1 MKHKPSLGIMKLK
14 PKITLLE
21 HFAKLTDPRIDR
33 TKDHKLIDILAIAIC
48 GMLCGADNW
57 VAMEQYGNAKEEW
70 LKQFLELPNGIP
82 SHDTISRVFAR
93 LDPVEFEECFRNWVK
108 SIAQL
113 IPGEIVNIDGKTA
126 KHSGSKNKGKKAIHL
141 VNAWAS
147 EQKLVLGQTKVR
159 SKSNEI
165 TAIPELIKVLE
176 LSGCLVTI
184 DAMGTQTKIAQL
196 IQDKGADYCLAL
208 KGNHQYLHERVVDL
222 FEQAEAHDW
231 SEIEHD
237 FHRTINKGH
246 GRTEIRRHWTM
257 PVTEIF
263 FEKEKWAGLQSIGLI
278 ESVRK
283 IDGKT
288 KTNKRYYLN
297 SFHSDA
303 QLLANAARSHWG
315 VENNVHWLLD
325 VAFGEDDC
333 PVHSDHA
340 PENLSQ
346 LRKISLNLLSQEKT
360 AKIGVANKR
369 LKAAWD
375 NKYLAKIL
383 GL

>member
-1 MKHKPSLGIMKLK
+1 MKLK
-14 PKITLLE
+14 PKITLLD
-21 HFAKLTDPRIDR
+21 HFTNLTDPRIDR
-33 TKDHKLIDILAIAIC
+33 TKDHKLIDIIAIAIC
-48 GMLCGADNW
+48 GMISGADNW

-93 LDPVEFEECFRNWVK
+93 IDPKEFEQCFRDWVK
-108 SIAQL
+108 SISEL
-113 IPGEIVNIDGKTA
+113 IPGEIISIDGKTVR
-126 KHSGSKNKGKKAIHL
+126 HSGSKSKGKKAIHI
-141 VNAWAS
+141 VNAWAT
-147 EQKLVLGQTKVR
+147 EQKLVLGQIKVKN
-159 SKSNEI
+159 KSNEI

-196 IQDKGADYCLAL
+196 IQDNDADYCLAL
-208 KGNHQYLHERVVDL
+208 KENHKYLYERVLHL
-222 FEQAEAHDW
+222 FDQAEAIDW
-231 SEIEHD
+231 SGVEHD

-257 PVTEIF
+257 PVTELF
-263 FEKEKWAGLQSIGLI
+263 FDESKWVGLESVGLI

-283 IDGKT
+283 IEGET
-288 KTNKRYYLN
+288 TTNKRYYLN
-297 SFHSDA
+297 SFSSNA
-303 QLLANAARSHWG
+303 QMLANAVRSHWG
-315 VENNVHWLLD
+315 VENNVHWVLD
-325 VAFGEDDC
+325 VAFREDDC
-333 PVHSDHA
+333 PVHSHHA

-346 LRKISLNLLSQEKT
+346 LRKMALNLLSQEKT
-360 AKIGVANKR
+360 AKVGVANKR

-375 NKYLAKIL
+375 NQYLAKVL

>member
-1 MKHKPSLGIMKLK
+1 MKLK
-14 PKITLLE
+14 PKITLLD
-21 HFAKLTDPRIDR
+21 HFTNLTDPRIDR

-82 SHDTISRVFAR
+82 SHDTISRVFAK
-93 LDPVEFEECFRNWVK
+93 LDSKEFEQCFRNWVK
-108 SIAQL
+108 SISEL
-113 IPGEIVNIDGKTA
+113 IPGEIISIDGKTA
-126 KHSGSKNKGKKAIHL
+126 KHSGSKNKGKKAIHI
-141 VNAWAS
+141 VNAWAT
-147 EQKLVLGQTKVR
+147 EQKLVLGQIKVKD
-159 SKSNEI
+159 KSNEI
-165 TAIPELIKVLE
+165 TAIPELIKILE

-196 IQDKGADYCLAL
+196 IQDNGADYCLAL
-208 KGNHQYLHERVVDL
+208 KENQPNLFQEVVNL
-222 FEQAEAHDW
+222 FDRAEATDW
-231 SEIEHD
+231 LEVEHD

-257 PVTEIF
+257 PVTELF
-263 FEKEKWAGLQSIGLI
+263 FDESKWTGLQSIGLI

-283 IDGKT
+283 IDGET
-288 KTNKRYYLN
+288 TTNKRYYLN
-297 SFHSDA
+297 SFSSNA
-303 QLLANAARSHWG
+303 QLLAHAVRSHWG
-315 VENNVHWLLD
+315 VENNVHWVLD
-325 VAFGEDDC
+325 VAFKEDDC

-346 LRKISLNLLSQEKT
+346 LRKMALNLLSMEKT
-360 AKIGVANKR
+360 AKVGVANKR

-375 NKYLAKIL
+375 NQYLAKVL

>member
-1 MKHKPSLGIMKLK
+1 MKLK
-14 PKITLLE
+14 PKITLLD
-21 HFAKLTDPRIDR
+21 HFTNLTDPRIDR
-33 TKDHKLIDILAIAIC
+33 TKEHKLIDIIAIAIC

-93 LDPVEFEECFRNWVK
+93 LDPKEFEQCFRDWVK
-108 SIAQL
+108 SISEL
-113 IPGEIVNIDGKTA
+113 IPGEIISIDGKTV
-126 KHSGSKNKGKKAIHL
+126 KHSGSKSKGKKAIHI
-141 VNAWAS
+141 VNAWAT
-147 EQKLVLGQTKVR
+147 EQKLVLGQLKVKN
-159 SKSNEI
+159 KSNEI

-196 IQDKGADYCLAL
+196 IQDQGADYCLAL
-208 KGNHQYLHERVVDL
+208 KENQPNLFQEVVNL
-222 FEQAEAHDW
+222 FDQAEATDW
-231 SEIEHD
+231 SFVEHD
-237 FHRTINKGH
+237 FHRTINQGH

-257 PVTEIF
+257 PVTELF
-263 FEKEKWAGLQSIGLI
+263 FDQEKWTGLQSIGLI

-283 IDGKT
+283 VDGET
-288 KTNKRYYLN
+288 TTNKRYYLN
-297 SFHSDA
+297 SFSSDA
-303 QLLANAARSHWG
+303 QLLAHAVRSHWG
-315 VENNVHWLLD
+315 VENNVHWILD
-325 VAFGEDDC
+325 VAFKEDDC

-346 LRKISLNLLSQEKT
+346 LRKMSLNLLSQEKT

-375 NKYLAKIL
+375 NQYLAKVL
-383 GL
+383 GDASPL